1 MGKKIDTAISPVD
14 WVPMKYWAMG
24 STMSPEQKRDKLN
37 FLIESHQYIYSEKK
51 DGDWGRVIV
60 DDGYGIL
67 QSRTVSKKTG
77 TYSDLTDKVLFMDNI
92 TRAFEDTTVLL
103 GEIYLPI
110 KGSTAKE
117 AGTILRCLP
126 SKALERQKETP
137 LHFYIFDCLMYNGED
152 LTNTPIEER
161 IKYLPR
167 AAEAINSPLVDYAKY
182 YEANEDTF
190 YDRLSRIFEEG
201 GEGVVLYKK
210 TMIPCQDRT
219 SAWETVKVKR
229 ELELDADVF
238 ITGIQEGKRE
248 YTGKELP
255 TWSLWQNT
263 RTGELL
269 NGNYYTEYS
278 QGGCYEPVSK
288 TYFFGLP
295 GSIECSVY
303 DDDGNEIVLCYCSN
317 LTDEFRRELR
327 DHYERY
333 DHVAARVSGMA
344 ISTTENKGKIEYSI
358 RHPKFL
364 GIREDYDIKDCKLSK
379 LI

>member
-1 MGKKIDTAISPVD
+1 MGKKIDTAVSPVD
-14 WVPMKYWAMG
+14 WVPMKYWSMG
-24 STMSPEQKRDKLN
+24 STMTPEQKRDKLD
-37 FLIESHQYIYSEKK
+37 FLVQSRTYVYGEKK
-51 DGDWGRVIV
+51 DGDLGRVVV

-77 TYSDLTDKVLFMDNI
+77 TYSDLTDKVLFMDAI

-103 GEIYLPI
+103 GEIYLPV
-110 KGSTAKE
+110 KGSTTKE
-117 AGTILRCLP
+117 TGTILRCLP
-126 SKALERQKETP
+126 TKAIERQKEVP

-152 LTNTPIEER
+152 LTDTPMEDR
-161 IKYLPR
+161 IKYLPK
-167 AAEAINSPLVDYAKY
+167 AVDAINSPLVEYAKY

-190 YDRLSRIFEEG
+190 YDRLGKIFEEG

-210 TMIPCQDRT
+210 TMTPCQDRT

-238 ITGIQEGKRE
+238 ITGIQEGQRE
-248 YTGKELP
+248 YTGKMVEE
-255 TWSLWQNT
+255 WNLWQNT

-295 GSIECSVY
+295 GSIECSVF

-327 DHYERY
+327 DNYEKY
-333 DHVAARVSGMA
+333 DHMPARISGMA
-344 ISTTENKGKIEYSI
+344 ISQDKNGVYSI

-364 GIREDYDIKDCKLSK
+364 SIREDYDIKDCKLSK

>member
-1 MGKKIDTAISPVD
+1 MGKKIDTAVSPVD
-14 WVPMKYWAMG
+14 WVPMKYWSMG
-24 STMSPEQKRDKLN
+24 STMTPEQKRDKLD
-37 FLIESHQYIYSEKK
+37 FLVQSRTYVYGEKK
-51 DGDWGRVIV
+51 DGDLGRVVV
-60 DDGYGIL
+60 DDGYGVL

-77 TYSDLTDKVLFMDNI
+77 TYSDLTDKVLFMDAI

-103 GEIYLPI
+103 GEIYLPV

-117 AGTILRCLP
+117 TGTILRCLP
-126 SKALERQKETP
+126 TKAIERQKEVP

-152 LTNTPIEER
+152 LTDTPMEDR
-161 IKYLPR
+161 IKYLPK
-167 AAEAINSPLVDYAKY
+167 AVDAINSPLVEYAKY

-190 YDRLSRIFEEG
+190 YDRLGKIFEEG

-210 TMIPCQDRT
+210 TMTPCQDRT

-238 ITGIQEGKRE
+238 ITGIQEGQRE
-248 YTGKELP
+248 YTGKMVEE
-255 TWSLWQNT
+255 WNLWQNT

-295 GSIECSVY
+295 GSIECSVF

-327 DHYERY
+327 DNYEKY
-333 DHVAARVSGMA
+333 DHMPARISGMA
-344 ISTTENKGKIEYSI
+344 ISQDKNGVYSI

-364 GIREDYDIKDCKLSK
+364 SIREDYDIKDCKLSK

>member
-1 MGKKIDTAISPVD
+1 MGKKIDTTISPTE
-14 WVPMKYWAMG
+14 WVPMKYWSMG
-24 STMSPEQKRDKLN
+24 STMTPEQKRDKLD
-37 FLIESHQYIYSEKK
+37 FLIQSRTFLYGEKK
-51 DGDWGRVIV
+51 DGDLGRVV
-60 DDGYGIL
+60 VEDGYGIL
-67 QSRTVSKKTG
+67 QSRTISKKTG
-77 TYSDLTDKVLFMDNI
+77 TYSDLTDKVLFMDSI

-103 GEIYLPI
+103 GEIYLPV

-117 AGTILRCLP
+117 TGTILRCLP
-126 SKALERQKETP
+126 SKAIERQKEVP

-152 LTNTPIEER
+152 LTDTPMEDR
-161 IKYLPR
+161 IKYLPK
-167 AAEAINSPLVDYAKY
+167 AAEAINSPLVEYAKY

-190 YDRLSRIFEEG
+190 YDRLGKIFEEG

-210 TMIPCQDRT
+210 TMTPCQDRT

-238 ITGIQEGKRE
+238 ITGIQEGQRE
-248 YTGKELP
+248 YTGKMVEE
-255 TWSLWQNT
+255 WNLWQDT

-295 GSIECSVY
+295 GSIECSVF

-327 DHYERY
+327 DHYEKY
-333 DHVAARVSGMA
+333 DHVPARVSGMA
-344 ISTTENKGKIEYSI
+344 ISQDKNGIYSI